1 MASSASKKILI
12 GGWTAYSQA
21 MSLDKK
27 EDPEDF
33 AWMSDDDKFF
43 YTDMRAAL
51 DATPGSREFLRSLK
65 PEDSSRGPIVDAVM
79 DKMSSSHSGASMS
92 SLIGC
97 YRAALKDWDGW
108 VFAVKRDRLLREY
121 KEKQIDFISLNAFYC
136 HLVYVGTPV
145 ADDEGLKAAMEKAR
159 VTFSDGEK
167 PVEVAWDD
175 GVLEAVV
182 TLLDELRVMREEEE
196 AKWKAKRLREEVE
209 YLEWNLKHPSR
220 WFWTKDRHPRYSIRD
235 DEMAEM
241 ERLHP
246 GYRRHI
252 DLVCR
257 HLHRFGHRA
266 GWKWDSEINTRL
278 NASLMEVGII
288 PRPVDQR
295 APFLEPTTH
304 SFNTVKI

>member
-1 MASSASKKILI
+1 MAKQSTILV
-12 GGWTAYSQA
+12 GGWKTFSEARG
-21 MSLDKK
+21 LTKK
-27 EDPEDF
+27 EEPETFD
-33 AWMSDDDKFF
+33 WMSEETAFF
-43 YTDMRAAL
+43 YKDARAAL

-65 PEDSSRGPIVDAVM
+65 PEESSRGPIVDAAM
-79 DKMSSSHSGASMS
+79 DKMSSSHSGASIS

-108 VFAVKRDRLLREY
+108 VLATKKDRLLRQY
-121 KEKQIDFISLNAFYC
+121 REKQIDFISLNNFYC

-145 ADDEGLKAAMEKAR
+145 SNDEGLKAAMEKAR
-159 VTFSDGEK
+159 VVFSDGEK

-175 GVLEAVV
+175 GAALRMVT

-196 AKWKAKRLREEVE
+196 AKWKAKQLKEEVE

-220 WFWTKDRHPRYSIRD
+220 WFWSEGRHPRYSIKP

-252 DLVCR
+252 DLVC
-257 HLHRFGHRA
+257 GHINRMGRRA
-266 GWKWDSEINTRL
+266 GVAWSPENSAALDVRL
-278 NASLMEVGII
+278 RELGIM
-288 PRPVDQR
+288 V
-295 APFLEPTTH
+295 
-304 SFNTVKI
+304 